1 MGELFRHLTRRGR
14 WLLGLGTGTFLIAA
28 VLGQRDLMRIG
39 VLLLV
44 LPLLCALLLVRT
56 RYRLSAARGLRPAR
70 ISVDG
75 TATSVV
81 RLQNVSRLHTG
92 LLLLEDRV
100 PWQLGRSP
108 RFVVDRLVGA
118 TRRDVRYDLRASLR
132 GRYEIG
138 PLQVQLVDPFGLCR
152 LTRQFATT
160 EHLTVLPQVHPLP
173 GVPLTGDWSGLG
185 DSATRAVASLGE
197 DDVVPREYRTGD
209 ELRRVHWKS
218 TARSGELMVR
228 REERPWRTRATVL
241 LDTREVAHRGDGPAS
256 TFEWAVTAAASVSV
270 HLVRR
275 GYAMRLLDLDARPLA
290 RDGAGTGNDLPALE
304 AEGPMLDA
312 LAVVTPSQ
320 RTVPGITDATVRE
333 RARDGLLV
341 ALLADL
347 DPAHAERMA
356 GLRQGRATA
365 VALLADTDQ
374 WPGPRRTPDAVQRR
388 ARTVAILR
396 GHGWRV
402 VVCAPG
408 DDLASAWRSLAGG
421 HTPTG
426 SRLR

>member
-1 MGELFRHLTRRGR
+1 
-14 WLLGLGTGTFLIAA
+14 
-28 VLGQRDLMRIG
+28 
-39 VLLLV
+39 
-44 LPLLCALLLVRT
+44 
-56 RYRLSAARGLRPAR
+56 
-70 ISVDG
+70 
-75 TATSVV
+75 
-81 RLQNVSRLHTG
+81 
-92 LLLLEDRV
+92 
-100 PWQLGRSP
+100 
-108 RFVVDRLVGA
+108 
-118 TRRDVRYDLRASLR
+118 VRYDLRASLR

-320 RTVPGITDATVRE
+320 RTVPGVTDATVRE